1 MRYLSLKGRVMR
13 KTSQAKRG
21 KRNPINV
28 LLLVLLI
35 ALVAYGVYRVFFNKP
50 NTDFGVTEKE
60 LVISQNFQEETEK
73 IKTTLKSFTGEEFKK
88 LYNDFAY
95 PNTQYISEN
104 SLITGNQEV
113 DLYIQNFAESKGYK
127 RRSAPVVDV
136 FKTVQTGIVLQ
147 ERAYQPWINLKTAAK
162 KESFGLYL
170 TAGYRSQA
178 EQRELF
184 MQRFSV
190 SSVNYPRLLTGA
202 YDNQLRDVLST
213 TAIPGYSRHHNGYT
227 IDVGC
232 EGESQAFEYTSC
244 FGWLS
249 RNNYENAK
257 KYGWI
262 PSYPE
267 EADIQGPLPESWE
280 YVWVSID
287 TVYE

>member
-1 MRYLSLKGRVMR
+1 MRYLSLRGRVMR

-28 LLLVLLI
+28 LLLVLLL
-35 ALVAYGVYRVFFNKP
+35 ALVAFGVYQVFFNKP

-60 LVISQNFQEETEK
+60 LAISQNFQEETEK
-73 IKTTLKSFTGEEFKK
+73 IKTRLKSFTGEEFKK

-147 ERAYQPWINLKTAAK
+147 ERAYQPWIDLKTMAK

-178 EQRELF
+178 KQRELF

-213 TAIPGYSRHHNGYT
+213 TAIPSFRAKALACRLLLGSLVSSRIFWRFHSYFYLAIQNKRYT
-227 IDVGC
+227 QMPDFRLHTPHQSCNRYDV
-232 EGESQAFEYTSC
+232 
-244 FGWLS
+244 
-249 RNNYENAK
+249 
-257 KYGWI
+257 
-262 PSYPE
+262 
-267 EADIQGPLPESWE
+267 
-280 YVWVSID
+280 
-287 TVYE
+287 

>member
-1 MRYLSLKGRVMR
+1 MRYLSLRGRVMR

-28 LLLVLLI
+28 LLLVLLL
-35 ALVAYGVYRVFFNKP
+35 ALVAFGVYQVFFDKP

-60 LVISQNFQEETEK
+60 LAISQNFQEETEK
-73 IKTTLKSFTGEEFKK
+73 IKTRLKSFTGEEFKK

-147 ERAYQPWINLKTAAK
+147 ERAYQPWIDLKTMAK

-170 TAGYRSQA
+170 TAGYRSQT

-249 RNNYENAK
+249 RNNYENSK

-267 EADIQGPLPESWE
+267 EADMQGPLPESWE
-280 YVWVSID
+280 YVWVSTD